1 MNLRLRLIVAFFV
14 LSVVP
19 LGAVTF
25 YTYASNAAA
34 LREAAGHEAES
45 LAGDLT
51 QRMQLVTTQISERVE
66 HLMDAH
72 RETDGGTATAPE
84 PTPGVQTLK
93 PKAHPKLPSAPP
105 EPVATTAVAPAQDSV
120 AQALGEVA
128 MILNNIEV
136 RGWRPPPGGR
146 GTPPPGVPTD
156 GRGAPG
162 GPGSQAGPGSNDR
175 GFRGEGDRRSN
186 APGGPR
192 LQPVASGTAIRT
204 DARARGCASSGSTRT
219 SITRGP
225 AQGLGSPASGS
236 ASSDDG
242 RRRHQCS
249 AGSVGNATTGSTG
262 RPSNRSER

>member
-72 RETDGGTATAPE
+72 PETDGGTATAAE
-84 PTPGVQTLK
+84 PTAAVPTLK
-93 PKAHPKLPSAPP
+93 PKARPKLPTAPP
-105 EPVATTAVAPAQDSV
+105 EPVATTAAAPAQDSV

-136 RGWRPPPGGR
+136 RG
-146 GTPPPGVPTD
+146 
-156 GRGAPG
+156 
-162 GPGSQAGPGSNDR
+162 
-175 GFRGEGDRRSN
+175 
-186 APGGPR
+186 
-192 LQPVASGTAIRT
+192 
-204 DARARGCASSGSTRT
+204 
-219 SITRGP
+219 
-225 AQGLGSPASGS
+225 
-236 ASSDDG
+236 
-242 RRRHQCS
+242 
-249 AGSVGNATTGSTG
+249 
-262 RPSNRSER
+262 